1 MMLGTLKTRDYR
13 MLWIGQSISHLG
25 DQFHLIALPWLVLS
39 LTHDPFQLGLVLALA
54 GIPRAAMMLFGGAF
68 LLLETRGVTEMSS
81 ASVAAAA
88 SRRRRNG

>member
-54 GIPRAAMMLFGGAF
+54 GIPRAAMMPTA
-68 LLLETRGVTEMSS
+68 TPR
-81 ASVAAAA
+81 A
-88 SRRRRNG
+88 